1 MYDSGNILQLDGV
14 SVYFGSDPFDNQSD
28 SVQDEPGR
36 TDRQG
41 TDDSGNDS
49 DSSTDTDLY
58 DREVADV
65 DLSTI
70 EENQAVII
78 SQIDNLN
85 NNLVIFQNDNKITTG
100 LLFSVLVIL
109 LVQIVYKLFYK
120 ILGLGQC

>member
-1 MYDSGNILQLDGV
+1 MYDSGYILQFDDV
-14 SVYFGSDPFDNQSD
+14 SVFLGSDSSDNQSD
-28 SVQDEPGR
+28 PFQEEPCT

-41 TDDSGNDS
+41 TDDLGNDS
-49 DSSTDTDLY
+49 DSTSDSDIH
-58 DREVADV
+58 DREMGDV

-70 EENQAVII
+70 ENNQAVII